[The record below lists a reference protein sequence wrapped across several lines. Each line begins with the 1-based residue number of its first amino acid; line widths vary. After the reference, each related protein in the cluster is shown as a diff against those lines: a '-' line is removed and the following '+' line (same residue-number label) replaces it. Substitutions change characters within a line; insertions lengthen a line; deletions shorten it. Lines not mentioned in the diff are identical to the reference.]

1 MKKTAALSVDIVVI
15 GGGSAGLSAAFR
27 AAEQGVRVCV
37 VEYEKLGGECPNW
50 ACVPT
55 KAMLKAASLY
65 HTMRRD
71 GARFGVRAKG
81 LTLDVHAL
89 MKRKDAVVDVIT
101 GSGKRMRKALDEA
114 GIEVVRG
121 RATFTGKTTISVGE
135 RVIKAKSFIVATGS
149 REYVPPIDGVDDVP
163 VLTFRDAVSLK
174 RLPESIVIIGGGPVG
189 CEFATFFAKCGVRT
203 TLMHIGPQL
212 LSREDAELAGMA
224 AERLRDV
231 YVGLVPKCKVLSLRK
246 SGKRVCVTYQSGTAT
261 RKTVM
266 VDAVMLATGR
276 RPNSDGLALEKAG
289 ATFDA
294 EGHLRI
300 DAALRVAPRVFAAGD
315 VTGEW
320 QFTHVAHHAGV
331 LAADNAVRSLRHA
344 PPKRMRLDVVPH
356 VTFIDPELAS
366 VGMTA
371 EEAVSAGCAID
382 IKRFP
387 VGALGRAVVDGK
399 REGMFKVILDQS
411 SGKILGAHLLSDRA
425 GEVIH
430 EVALAMHLGARWDDV
445 ASMMHAYPTY
455 SEVIPA
461 AMG

>member
-1 MKKTAALSVDIVVI
+1 MKKTTTERVDVVVI
-15 GGGSAGLSAAFR
+15 GGGSAGMSAAFR
-27 AAEQGVRVCV
+27 AAEQGTRVCV
-37 VEYEKLGGECPNW
+37 IESEKLGGECPNW

-71 GARFGVRAKG
+71 GARFGVRARG
-81 LTLDVHAL
+81 LTLDMHAL
-89 MKRKDAVVDVIT
+89 MARKDAVVNIIT
-101 GSGKRMRKALDEA
+101 GNGKRLRKALDEA
-114 GIEVVRG
+114 GIELIRG
-121 RATFTGKTTISVGE
+121 RARFKTKTSIIVGE
-135 RVIKAKSFIVATGS
+135 RVISAKSFIVATGS
-149 REYVPPIDGVDDVP
+149 REYVPPIDGVEDVP
-163 VLTFRDAVSLK
+163 VMSFRDAVSLK
-174 RLPESIVIIGGGPVG
+174 RLPESIAIIGGGPVG

-203 TLMHIGPQL
+203 LLMHVGPQL

-224 AERLRDV
+224 AERLRDL
-231 YVGLVPKCKVLSLRK
+231 YVNIIPKSKVLTLRK
-246 SGKRVCVTYQSGTAT
+246 SGRRVGVTYQSGTSA
-261 RKTVM
+261 RKTVV

-276 RPNSDGLALEKAG
+276 RPNTDDLALEKAG
-289 ATFDA
+289 ATYDA
-294 EGHLRI
+294 QGHLRI
-300 DAALRVAPRVFAAGD
+300 DPSLRIAPHVFAAGD

-331 LAADNAVRSLRHA
+331 IAAENAIRHLRGLA
-344 PPKRMRLDVVPH
+344 PKRMRLDVVPH
-356 VTFIDPELAS
+356 VTFVDPELAS

-371 EEAVSAGCAID
+371 QEAAQAGHTID
-382 IKRFP
+382 VKRFP

-399 REGMFKVILDQS
+399 REGMFKVIIDQS
-411 SGKILGAHLLSDRA
+411 SGNILGAHLLGERA

-461 AMG
+461 AWI